1 MKENSKEEI
10 KNRMLK
16 KAGALWG
23 VPANEIDMSFD
34 PVISLLITA
43 CAAELEKISGEIDES
58 QTRITEKIIQ
68 LMTPD
73 TIFGARPA
81 HAILRTEPVDD
92 FLKINQEYAFTYKKK
107 VSFKNTSINYKDV
120 FFSPLQEF
128 NVVKGAIRY
137 TASGATINEIDDS
150 KQINSIFSSKNSGLP
165 SSTLYLGIESDAKSI
180 TLKDVSLYFELLD
193 IEANTLFYHYL
204 KSAEWF
210 INDTKIETTEGFFN
224 SKKNSELNLEAI
236 FSDASNKINNIVEK
250 VRNNYTNYYTTVKDT
265 AIETSNFKELDA
277 LISKNKVKIES
288 NIRWIKIV
296 FPRVISNSML
306 EKTYCALNAFPAINR
321 ELNSFTY
328 QLKEFINI
336 IPVKTEDL
344 FLDIHAIVNTNG
356 KSYRLQSKDTQSNEK
371 GTFTIRTENV
381 GKLDHRKAKEYI
393 THLIELLKDESASFS
408 FFNNDFLHKNL
419 KTLNQLIA
427 LLENKVSEMSH
438 AITET
443 NYVAL
448 KPYQKK
454 DTLIIDYWST
464 NGNEGNNIKTGSAL
478 KVYNGIGIK
487 QKSSYLVTSTY
498 GGKNDLSMN
507 ERLNAYRR
515 SLLSRDRVVTKE
527 DVKAVCYELYNDKIS
542 NVNINKGYSTDID
555 LNKGILQCINIE
567 LTPSDVQTED
577 HEWVS
582 LNNNLLLYL
591 EEHSVS
597 IFPYKIKLVNLQ

>member
-1 MKENSKEEI
+1 MKENSKVEI

-16 KAGALWG
+16 KAAALWG
-23 VPANEIDMSFD
+23 VPASEIDMSFD
-34 PVISLLITA
+34 PIISLLITA

-92 FLKINQEYAFTYKKK
+92 FLKINQEYSFTYKKK
-107 VSFKNTSINYKDV
+107 VNFKNTSINYKDV
-120 FFSPLQEF
+120 FFSPLQDF
-128 NVVKGAIRY
+128 NVVKGTVKYI
-137 TASGATINEIDDS
+137 ASGESINEIDNS
-150 KQINSIFSSKNSGLP
+150 KQINPIFTTNNSSLP
-165 SSTLYLGIESDAKSI
+165 SSTLYIGIESDVKSL

-204 KSAEWF
+204 KSAEWY

-265 AIETSNFKELDA
+265 TIETSTFKELEHI
-277 LISKNKVKIES
+277 ISENKVKIEDD
-288 NIRWIKIV
+288 IRWIKIV

-306 EKTYCALNAFPAINR
+306 QKTYCALNAFPAINR

-328 QLKEFINI
+328 QLKEYINI

-344 FLDIHAIVNTNG
+344 FLDIHSIVNTSG
-356 KSYRLQSKDTQSNEK
+356 KPYRLQSKDTLDNEK

-408 FFNNDFLHKNL
+408 FYNNDFLHKNL
-419 KTLNQLIA
+419 KNLNQLIA
-427 LLENKVSEMSH
+427 LLENKVNEMSH
-438 AITET
+438 SITET

-448 KPYQKK
+448 KPYKKK
-454 DTLIIDYWST
+454 DSLIIDYWST
-464 NGNEGNNIKTGSAL
+464 NGNQGNNIKTGSSL
-478 KVYNGIGIK
+478 KIYNGIGIK

-498 GGKNDLSMN
+498 GGKDDLSMN

-527 DVKAVCYELYNDKIS
+527 DVKAVCYELYNDKVS

-555 LNKGILQCINIE
+555 LNKGLLQCINIE
-567 LTPSDVQTED
+567 LTPSKVKTED

-597 IFPYKIKLVNLQ
+597 IFPYKIKLV